1 MQSKT
6 YTKMKSSIWLWTV
19 RVNLILRWQVPELSD
34 LRRDFEQLRLDLSII
49 KLVNTKLKEK
59 VKILERQTWSNS
71 QYSRRGCLE
80 LTGITETIEN
90 KDLERTVPVHF

>member
-1 MQSKT
+1 M
-6 YTKMKSSIWLWTV
+6 
-19 RVNLILRWQVPELSD
+19 ILRWQVSELSD

-71 QYSRRGCLE
+71 QYSRRECLE